1 MASSSARSRAAA
13 RRSPRA
19 APRQQPPPLP
29 AGRPALAPFAAVFGV
44 LVAVEYL
51 WLAWLLRDPEVATS
65 WSVAVPAV
73 LAVLA
78 VLALAG
84 AVLVVLGRAR
94 AWVLLAAVSVVLVL
108 CLLGTAVLF
117 GALGLGAVAGQAL
130 LLLAGP
136 VGCLAL
142 AVRRPVRE
150 WTRPARATR
159 APERGR
165 RTQRTG

>member
-1 MASSSARSRAAA
+1 MASSSSRSRAVA

-19 APRQQPPPLP
+19 APRQQPPLLP
-29 AGRPALAPFAAVFGV
+29 AGRPVLVPFAAVFGV

-78 VLALAG
+78 LAG

-94 AWVLLAAVSVVLVL
+94 AWVLLAVVSVVLVL

-136 VGCLAL
+136 VGCLVL

-159 APERGR
+159 PPERAG
-165 RTQRTG
+165 RTQRTR

>member
-1 MASSSARSRAAA
+1 MASSPSRGRAAA

-19 APRQQPPPLP
+19 APRQRPAPPA
-29 AGRPALAPFAAVFGV
+29 AGRPVLVPFAAAFGV
-44 LVAVEYL
+44 LVAAEYV
-51 WLAWLLRDPEVATS
+51 WLAWLLRDPEVAVP
-65 WSVAVPAV
+65 WSVAVP
-73 LAVLA
+73 AVLA

-94 AWVLLAAVSVVLVL
+94 AWVLLAVVSVVLVL

-117 GALGLGAVAGQAL
+117 GALGLGAAVGQTL
-130 LLLAGP
+130 LLLVGP
-136 VGCLAL
+136 LGCLVL
-142 AVRRPVRE
+142 AVRHPVRE
-150 WTRPARATR
+150 WTGPTGATR

>member
-1 MASSSARSRAAA
+1 MASSSSRGRAAA

-19 APRQQPPPLP
+19 APRQPPPLP
-29 AGRPALAPFAAVFGV
+29 AGRPVLVPFAAVFGV

-78 VLALAG
+78 LAG

-94 AWVLLAAVSVVLVL
+94 AWVLLAVVSVVLVL

-136 VGCLAL
+136 VGCLVL

>member
-1 MASSSARSRAAA
+1 MAPSSSRSRAAA

-19 APRQQPPPLP
+19 APRRPQPPPTP
-29 AGRPALAPFAAVFGV
+29 AGRPVLAPFAAVFGV
-44 LVAVEYL
+44 LVAAEYL
-51 WLAWLLRDPEVATS
+51 WLAWLLRDPEVATP
-65 WSVAVPAV
+65 WFVAVPAV

-78 VLALAG
+78 LAG
-84 AVLVVLGRAR
+84 AALVVLGRAR

-117 GALGLGAVAGQAL
+117 GALGLGAVVAQTL
-130 LLLAGP
+130 LLLVGP
-136 VGCLAL
+136 LGCLVL

-150 WTRPARATR
+150 WTGPARATR
-159 APERGR
+159 TPQRGR

>member
-1 MASSSARSRAAA
+1 MASSSSRSRAAA

-19 APRQQPPPLP
+19 APRQPPPRP
-29 AGRPALAPFAAVFGV
+29 AGRPVLAPFAAVFAV

-51 WLAWLLRDPEVATS
+51 WLAWLLRDPGVATS
-65 WSVAVPAV
+65 WSVAVP
-73 LAVLA
+73 AVLA

-94 AWVLLAAVSVVLVL
+94 AWVLLAVVSVVLVL

-130 LLLAGP
+130 LLLVGP
-136 VGCLAL
+136 IGCLVL

-150 WTRPARATR
+150 WTGPTGATR
-159 APERGR
+159 APQRGR

>member
-1 MASSSARSRAAA
+1 MASSSSRSRAAA

-19 APRQQPPPLP
+19 APRQPPPRP
-29 AGRPALAPFAAVFGV
+29 AGRPVLAPFAAVFAV

-65 WSVAVPAV
+65 WAVAVPAV

-78 VLALAG
+78 LAG
-84 AVLVVLGRAR
+84 AALVVLGRAR
-94 AWVLLAAVSVVLVL
+94 AWVLLAVVSVVLVL
-108 CLLGTAVLF
+108 SLLGTAVLF

-130 LLLAGP
+130 LLLVGP
-136 VGCLAL
+136 VGCLVL

-159 APERGR
+159 PPEGAG
-165 RTQRTG
+165 RTQRTR

>member
-1 MASSSARSRAAA
+1 MASSSSRSRAAA

-29 AGRPALAPFAAVFGV
+29 AGRPVLAPFAAVFGV

-73 LAVLA
+73 PA

-94 AWVLLAAVSVVLVL
+94 AWVLLAVVSVVLVL

-136 VGCLAL
+136 VGCLVL

-165 RTQRTG
+165 HTQRTG

>member
-1 MASSSARSRAAA
+1 MASSSSRSRAAA

-29 AGRPALAPFAAVFGV
+29 AGRPVLAPFAAVFGV
-44 LVAVEYL
+44 LVAVEYV
-51 WLAWLLRDPEVATS
+51 WLARLLRDPEVTTS
-65 WSVAVPAV
+65 WAVVPAV
-73 LAVLA
+73 FA

-94 AWVLLAAVSVVLVL
+94 AWVVLAVVSVVLVF

-136 VGCLAL
+136 VGCLVL

-150 WTRPARATR
+150 WTRPAWATR